1 MLIISSHK
9 KITLENLQIFLYFF
23 LTNKYKKSYNDL
35 NKQKGYKMQTIS
47 ATEIKQN
54 STRLQEALREDLLI
68 TKREKPFV
76 VVMDYEKYKKL
87 QQQDDLWSYWS
98 DQELDN
104 FSKIAIGLSNNDFDD
119 EDEDYSQW

>member
-1 MLIISSHK
+1 
-9 KITLENLQIFLYFF
+9 
-23 LTNKYKKSYNDL
+23 
-35 NKQKGYKMQTIS
+35 MQTIS

-54 STRLQEALREDLLI
+54 STRLQEVLREDLLI

-87 QQQDDLWSYWS
+87 QQQDDLWSYWG

-104 FSKIAIGLSNNDFDD
+104 FGKIAIGLSNNDFDD